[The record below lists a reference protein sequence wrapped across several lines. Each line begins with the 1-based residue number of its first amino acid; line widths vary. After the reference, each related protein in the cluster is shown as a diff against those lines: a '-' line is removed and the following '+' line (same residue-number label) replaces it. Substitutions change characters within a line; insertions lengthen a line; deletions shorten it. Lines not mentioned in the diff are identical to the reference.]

1 MSGRLQIRP
10 VHSKAEL
17 DAFIKLPFRLYRDE
31 SRWVPPLIA
40 ERRRFLDRR
49 RNPFFEHAR
58 AEYFLAWRDG
68 RPVGRITAQV
78 DDNLQAFQRNA
89 WGFFGFFESEDDPEV
104 AAALLGA
111 AREWLRREG
120 CDHMVGPCD
129 FTTNDPCGILIEGF
143 ERIPLILQPWT
154 PRHYPALLEGA
165 GLAKARDLYMWE
177 IHISDREK
185 VHPAIFAAA
194 DSIGDAG
201 ITVRNMRKHDLEA
214 EVARFIDVYHSAW
227 QDNWGFVPLTDSE
240 VRHYVKE
247 IRPVLAEDWA
257 WVAEKDGQTVGAA
270 VTLPDYNQVLKH
282 LNGRLLPWGWIRALY
297 WRRRI
302 SRVRQFALGVKPE
315 FQKSGIAARLYT
327 VHFEA
332 AEKTGIHLAELGWIL
347 EDNPINHA
355 LEGLNGRIVR
365 RYRIYE
371 TPLGGRDGVE
381 SVPASG

>member
-17 DAFIKLPFRLYRDE
+17 DAFIKLPFRLYADE
-31 SRWVPPLIA
+31 SRWVAPLVF

-78 DDNLQAFQRNA
+78 DENFQAFQENA

-104 AAALLGA
+104 ARALLDT
-111 AREWLRREG
+111 AREWLRNEH

-143 ERIPLILQPWT
+143 ERVPLILQPWT

-165 GLAKARDLYMWE
+165 GLAKAMDLNMWE

-194 DSIGDAG
+194 DSIGASG
-201 ITVRNMRKHDLEA
+201 ITVRNMRKKDLQA

-227 QDNWGFVPLTDSE
+227 EDNWGFVPLTDNE

-247 IRPVLAEDWA
+247 IRPVLSEDWA
-257 WVAEKDGQTVGAA
+257 WLAEKDGEVVGAA

-282 LNGRLLPWGWIRALY
+282 LNGRLLPFGWIRALY
-297 WRRRI
+297 WQRKI

-315 FQKSGIAARLYT
+315 FQHSGIAARLYT

-347 EDNPINHA
+347 ETNPINHA

-365 RYRIYE
+365 RHRIYE
-371 TPLGGRDGVE
+371 TPLGDGA
-381 SVPASG
+381 SVV

>member
-17 DAFIKLPFRLYRDE
+17 DAFIKLPFRLYADE
-31 SRWVPPLIA
+31 SRWVAPLIS

-78 DDNLQAFQRNA
+78 DENFKAFQKNA
-89 WGFFGFFESEDDPEV
+89 WGFFGFFESENDPEV
-104 AAALLGA
+104 AQALLDA
-111 AREWLRREG
+111 AREWLRNEH

-143 ERIPLILQPWT
+143 ERVPLILQPWT

-165 GLAKARDLYMWE
+165 GLAKAMDLNMWE

-194 DSIGDAG
+194 DSIDASG
-201 ITVRNMRKHDLEA
+201 ITVRNMRKKDLEA

-227 QDNWGFVPLTDSE
+227 EDNWGFVPLTDNE

-247 IRPVLAEDWA
+247 IKPVLSEDWA
-257 WVAEKDGQTVGAA
+257 WLAEKDGEVVGAA

-282 LNGRLLPWGWIRALY
+282 LNGRLLPFGWIRALY
-297 WRRRI
+297 WQRKI

-315 FQKSGIAARLYT
+315 FQHSGIAARLYT

-347 EDNPINHA
+347 ETNPINHA

-371 TPLGGRDGVE
+371 TPLGDGAQV
-381 SVPASG
+381 V